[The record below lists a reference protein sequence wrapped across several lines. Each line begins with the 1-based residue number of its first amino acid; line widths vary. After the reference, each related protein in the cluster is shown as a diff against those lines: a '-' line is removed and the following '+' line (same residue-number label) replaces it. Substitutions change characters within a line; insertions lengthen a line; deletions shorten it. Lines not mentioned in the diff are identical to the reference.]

1 MKRLFSV
8 ILIIAALSTGLS
20 RGQAS
25 QDELPGS
32 LKKLFER
39 LHAESLDSNRLRI
52 NDSIKLFI
60 EDYVNSDK
68 IFKGTFPDIKYLGQ
82 IISSDNKI
90 KIITWNLILSGEPG
104 KYFCYFIRRSHNQSQ
119 NKIYRLTA
127 SYDEGQISAD
137 TIYTG
142 SDWYGALYYD
152 IKPFHS
158 GNSQCWALLGIN
170 YSNPQITRKMIEVLS
185 FSADDKLILGR
196 RCFNTGRSINY
207 RHILEYSA
215 HAVISLRFR
224 SAGSI
229 VFDHLVPLPPS
240 PGDERIYYGPDYSYD
255 EFTLKNGMWNLK
267 VNADVRN
274 KRK

>member
-1 MKRLFSV
+1 MRRLISG
-8 ILIIAALSTGLS
+8 ILILAAVSSGLS
-20 RGQAS
+20 RAQAS
-25 QDELPGS
+25 QDDISGG

-60 EDYVNSDK
+60 EDYVTSDN
-68 IFKGTFPDIKYLGQ
+68 IFKGTFPEIKYLGQ
-82 IISSDNKI
+82 IVSSDNKI

-104 KYFCYFIRRSHNQSQ
+104 KYFCYFIRRSPGEPH

-127 SYDEGQISAD
+127 AYDEGQIEAD

-152 IKPFHS
+152 IKPYHS
-158 GNSQCWALLGIN
+158 GNVQFWVLLGIN
-170 YSNPQITRKMIEVLS
+170 YSNPQMTRKIIDVLS
-185 FSADDKLILGR
+185 FSDDDKLILGR
-196 RCFNTGRSINY
+196 RCFNTGRSIQY
-207 RHILEYSA
+207 RHILEYSVQ
-215 HAVISLRFR
+215 AVISLRFR

-240 PGDERIYYGPDYSYD
+240 PGDERIYWGPDYSYD

-267 VNADVRN
+267 INADVRN